1 MLPWFCENA
10 MLPVTPHINT
20 AMHNRVTLI
29 VRFLLFK
36 VERPGLAGAHSGDH
50 SSCRR

>member
-1 MLPWFCENA
+1 VLPWFCENA

-29 VRFLLFK
+29 FRFLL
-36 VERPGLAGAHSGDH
+36 S
-50 SSCRR
+50 